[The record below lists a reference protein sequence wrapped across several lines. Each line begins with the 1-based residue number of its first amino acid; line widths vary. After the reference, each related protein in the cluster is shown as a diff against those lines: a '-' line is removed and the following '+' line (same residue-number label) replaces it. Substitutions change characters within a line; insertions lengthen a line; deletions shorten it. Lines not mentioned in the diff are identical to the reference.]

1 MFLVTSDK
9 TNLNKNNKKCLFIS
23 TIGSNKI
30 EQKSKKEITKQCP
43 IFTAPNTLI
52 NQNFVNPKNKEKILK
67 KRIFFNLYKTNI
79 LNNKSEKNKQKQLK
93 IKYKFQN
100 KKIVN
105 NNFEPKKVNIINEN
119 DSNKNHSTGR
129 WNRDEHQR
137 FIDGMIKYGNNWRQ
151 VQKYIGTRSST
162 QIRSHAQKFFGKV
175 KRSNI
180 FKKEKYDLSTNSLK
194 LLYEIIS
201 KLPEKQQV
209 QATKKLYSLP
219 FEINSRS
226 DNIKKNESEDKLNLS
241 KDDEDSENNFNKKEE
256 ENEKSKPI
264 NNNEYYYIEKNENNN
279 NKIFN
284 NDYIIYDEN
293 NYNYEYYNFGIKS
306 RKSSDILNN
315 QRKNSLSELNDIE
328 NEINNFED
336 YNENINSNI
345 AINEDE
351 DESIKNKFIDLEY
364 SFSKNSSRKM
374 SFEEKIIAT
383 VF

>member
-23 TIGSNKI
+23 TIESNKI

-226 DNIKKNESEDKLNLS
+226 DNIN
-241 KDDEDSENNFNKKEE
+241 
-256 ENEKSKPI
+256 
-264 NNNEYYYIEKNENNN
+264 
-279 NKIFN
+279 
-284 NDYIIYDEN
+284 
-293 NYNYEYYNFGIKS
+293 
-306 RKSSDILNN
+306 
-315 QRKNSLSELNDIE
+315 
-328 NEINNFED
+328 
-336 YNENINSNI
+336 
-345 AINEDE
+345 
-351 DESIKNKFIDLEY
+351 
-364 SFSKNSSRKM
+364 
-374 SFEEKIIAT
+374 
-383 VF
+383 